1 MSPALDDDV
10 LTVKE
15 ICTALKISERTFYR
29 WRELQKGPAAYRL
42 LNGELR
48 VFRTDFLAWLA
59 TFQERPA

>member
-1 MSPALDDDV
+1 MPPALDDDV

-29 WRELQKGPAAYRL
+29 WRELRKGPAAYRL

-48 VFRTDFLAWLA
+48 VFRADFLAWLD
-59 TFQERPA
+59 TFQEGPA